1 MKRSS
6 RRYGKWLLLG
16 LILLLPIT
24 MMWVVASHPLPTG
37 RSLEHSRRLPATKGV
52 PYYHGGVQGYVW
64 LDARTVRQ
72 VDSVSNATLDIKDT
86 DVETGT
92 VRKIASYPK
101 GKEGGFISQQLFHL
115 SPDRKWQLFTGFTTS
130 TVMSLSAKPALVQT
144 PLNKPG
150 VLNKPTTILQVAAW
164 MPDSLHWLELSEDK
178 SGNSLLLVHTLDG
191 KIVQRIVV
199 PGVAQW
205 RTLLG
210 VTEHGAALVG
220 ENIAKQGQG
229 PRMKYLEVNIKTG
242 QTTENT
248 ALNQV
253 SSLQNPEIYTPVLS
267 PKGDRLAWATRHN
280 PGLLIG
286 ILRMLRHKPQ
296 TARYEISSCRLDGS
310 QLHGV
315 DNVECQG
322 REEVEMMDWL
332 PDNQQISFTFRDTL
346 YTAPVD

>member
-6 RRYGKWLLLG
+6 RGYWKRLLLG

-24 MMWVVASHPLPTG
+24 MMWVVVSHPLPTG
-37 RSLEHSRRLPATKGV
+37 RSLAHSRCLPATKGV
-52 PYYHGGVQGYVW
+52 PYYHGAVQGYTW
-64 LDARTVRQ
+64 LDASTVRQ
-72 VDSVSNATLDIKDT
+72 VDFSNATLDINDT
-86 DVETGT
+86 NVENGT

-101 GKEGGFISQQLFHL
+101 GKEGGFTAPQLLHL
-115 SPDRKWQLFTGFTTS
+115 SPDRKWQLFTGFDTNTLL
-130 TVMSLSAKPALVQT
+130 SLSAKSAPVQT

-150 VLNKPTTILQVAAW
+150 VPKTSITIFQAAAW

-191 KIVQRIVV
+191 QTGRRIVI

-210 VTEHGAALVG
+210 ITEHGAALLG
-220 ENIAKQGQG
+220 ENIAKQGQATHM
-229 PRMKYLEVNIKTG
+229 RYLEVDIKTG
-242 QTTENT
+242 QTTEN
-248 ALNQV
+248 ASLNQV
-253 SSLQNPEIYTPVLS
+253 PSLRSPEIYMPVLS
-267 PKGDRLAWATRHN
+267 PKGDRIAWATRHS

-296 TARYEISSCRLDGS
+296 TTRYEISTCRLDGS
-310 QLHGV
+310 QLKSV

-322 REEVEMMDWL
+322 REEVEMIDWL
-332 PDNQQISFTFRDTL
+332 PDNKQISFTFRETL
-346 YTAPVD
+346 YTVPVD